1 MEKTLVKCTQLTE
14 HRETTKCERDGG
26 SGSGSSSKRAK
37 KSGTSNNDFR
47 KLGKGFDPGTILLVK
62 NNFWKNMTK
71 KNMR

>member
-37 KSGTSNNDFR
+37 SKSGTSNNDFR
-47 KLGKGFDPGTILLVK
+47 KLGKGFDPDTISLVK
-62 NNFWKNMTK
+62 IIFG
-71 KNMR
+71 RI